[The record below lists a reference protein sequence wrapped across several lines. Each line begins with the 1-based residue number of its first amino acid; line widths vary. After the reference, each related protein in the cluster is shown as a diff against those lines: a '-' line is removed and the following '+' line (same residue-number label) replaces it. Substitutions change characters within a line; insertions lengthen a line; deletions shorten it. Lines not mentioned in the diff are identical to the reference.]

1 MITPPLPDVPAVRVT
16 APEVSSVLFKVMPL
30 PAPVAARV
38 TGPVPP
44 FTTPFTVIPAPA
56 ADVVSTTPLPLA
68 DATVSAPL
76 VPTSSRPPVAL
87 AVNASTPVLLTKT
100 PPFVPVAFNVDV
112 AVFSAAPVAPIAV
125 PARPIELPVTLL
137 PAPAIMAP
145 PLVAT
150 DTAPVVLT
158 APFRAILP

>member
-1 MITPPLPDVPAVRVT
+1 MITPTLPDVQAVSVT
-16 APEVSSVLFKVMPL
+16 APDVSSVLFKVIPL

-100 PPFVPVAFNVDV
+100 PPFVAVAFKVGV
-112 AVFSAAPVAPIAV
+112 AVFSAAPPAPTAV
-125 PARPIELPVTLL
+125 PIRLIELPVTLL
-137 PAPAIMAP
+137 PDPAMIAP
-145 PLVAT
+145 
-150 DTAPVVLT
+150 
-158 APFRAILP
+158 